1 MLEICN
7 FLLFLPQRYILRDM
21 EELPRPSQIPGNWNF
36 YEKELLGEEK
46 SGIQVVQIEYDF
58 LAIKGKLSEKEYFFN
73 SEGDI
78 VSGRSVRY
86 SSKLPKFFGSEI
98 VIDNQGREI
107 PSGFIAS
114 DIQTDDSE
122 ITFSFLEV
130 KKDKDPYLPNAL
142 VHFKSGKLTAI
153 ALSKN
158 FIIDRQDNVIKSP
171 KVYVSFSEDREPVI
185 SISPNS
191 SNDDFTTVYEG
202 KPGEMKV
209 VNAERELVYQIDLKQ
224 TAKGWTLKQVHIPTE
239 IEKIFEAP
247 LNLDLESIRKA
258 VLVRPPYDKKS
269 SVLKGAPPVLDVSWR
284 KINEIIGISLAYS
297 YPDSRQP
304 KSEV

>member
-1 MLEICN
+1 M
-7 FLLFLPQRYILRDM
+7 PQRYILRDM
-21 EELPRPSQIPGNWNF
+21 KELPGPSQIPGHWNF
-36 YEKELLGEEK
+36 FEKDFLRKENSE
-46 SGIQVVQIEYDF
+46 IQVVQIEYDF

-78 VSGRSVRY
+78 VFGRSVRY

-122 ITFSFLEV
+122 IAFSFLEV
-130 KKDKDPYLPNAL
+130 EKDKDSYLPNAL

-153 ALSKN
+153 ALGEN

-185 SISPNS
+185 LIVPNS
-191 SNDDFTTVYEG
+191 SNDDFATVYEG

-209 VNAERELVYQIDLKQ
+209 ANAERELVYQINLKP

-239 IEKIFEAP
+239 IEKIFEVP
-247 LNLDLESIRKA
+247 LKLDLESIREA
-258 VLVRPPYDKKS
+258 VLAKPLYDKTPSK
-269 SVLKGAPPVLDVSWR
+269 LKGAPPVLDVPWR
-284 KINEIIGISLAYS
+284 KIDELVGITLSYS
-297 YPDSRQP
+297 YPDPRQ
-304 KSEV
+304 KSEA